1 MLPSKDQ
8 IRAEKIAS
16 LLLEL
21 RSLGIKDSAVL
32 NAIEMTPREAFVPE
46 ALAHRAWEN
55 TALPIGRGQTISQP
69 LVVALMT
76 QALQVDKDQTVLEVG
91 TGSGYQ
97 AAVLAALAKRVYTIE
112 RHAVLMRE
120 AEARFKE
127 LDLRNIVTRLG
138 NGFNGWPEV
147 APFSRILVTAAAER
161 LPQPLLDQLSVG
173 GRMIIPVGPVG
184 GHQDIVMVERDEKG
198 YRTTPMGPVRFV
210 PLVDAGPERD

>member
-1 MLPSKDQ
+1 MLPSRDQ

-32 NAIEMTPREAFVPE
+32 NAIEKTPREAFVPE

-120 AEARFKE
+120 AEARFKQ

-184 GHQDIVMVERDEKG
+184 GHQDIVMVERDIKG